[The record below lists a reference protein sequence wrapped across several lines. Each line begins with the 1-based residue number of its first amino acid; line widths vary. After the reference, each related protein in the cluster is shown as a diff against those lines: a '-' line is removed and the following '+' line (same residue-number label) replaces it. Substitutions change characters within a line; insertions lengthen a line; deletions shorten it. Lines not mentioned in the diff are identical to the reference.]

1 MSLLR
6 LPGRLRPWILLASVL
21 FLGGC
26 QSAILN
32 PKGQIGI
39 DERNLLVTCTV
50 LMLLVV
56 VPVIVMTLV
65 FAYRYRAS
73 KQNRYEPEWHHSTP
87 IEIVVWAIPCVIITV
102 LGVLVWRSSHALDP
116 YRPLDSDVP
125 PVTIEAVSLDWK
137 WLFIYPDQNIATVNE
152 LAFPEKTPLN
162 FRITSDSVMNSFFI
176 PQLGT
181 MIYSMAG
188 METKLHLIANEQGTF
203 PGLSS
208 HYSGKGFSGMHFKAT
223 ATDPA
228 GFDAWVAKVRA
239 SGQTLDAAA
248 YAELAKPSEN
258 VAPTYYASA
267 QPELFNSII
276 AKYMMGSHGTGGH
289 QMLGMDDPAAPGAE
303 AARQA
308 GQHAGAYATP
318 EAASDAAGKGQP
330 DAHDMQ
336 SMHSMPGMGDTHHDD
351 APAPAGD
358 TQNPQEKH

>member
-1 MSLLR
+1 MSLLK
-6 LPGRLRPWILLASVL
+6 LPGRARPWILLASV

-65 FAYRYRAS
+65 FAYRYRATR
-73 KQNRYEPEWHHSTP
+73 QHRYEPEWHHSTP

-116 YRPLDSDVP
+116 YRPLDSEVA

-137 WLFIYPDQNIATVNE
+137 WLFIYPEQNIAVVNE
-152 LAFPEKTPLN
+152 MAFPEQTPLN

-188 METKLHLIANEQGTF
+188 METKLHLIANEQGSF
-203 PGLSS
+203 RGLSS
-208 HYSGKGFSGMHFKAT
+208 HYSGKGFSGMHFNAL
-223 ATDPA
+223 ATDQA
-228 GFDAWVAKVRA
+228 GFDAWIAKVKA

-248 YAELAKPSEN
+248 YAELAKPSED
-258 VAPTYYASA
+258 VPPTYYASV
-267 QPELFNSII
+267 QPELFDTII
-276 AKYMMGSHGTGGH
+276 AKYMMGSHGTGEH
-289 QMLGMDDPAAPGAE
+289 RMPGMDNPAEPGTE
-303 AARQA
+303 AAAQA
-308 GQHAGAYATP
+308 NAHAGDYATP
-318 EAASDAAGKGQP
+318 DAASGAADNGDS
-330 DAHDMQ
+330 DAHDTH
-336 SMHSMPGMGDTHHDD
+336 SMDSMPGMGDTHHDD
-351 APAPAGD
+351 APAPAGG
-358 TQNPQEKH
+358 TQTLQEKH

>member
-1 MSLLR
+1 MSLLK

-56 VPVIVMTLV
+56 VPVIVLTLV

-116 YRPLDSDVP
+116 YRPLDSQVK
-125 PVTIEAVSLDWK
+125 PVNIEAVSLDWK
-137 WLFIYPDQNIATVNE
+137 WLFIYPDQNVAAVNE

-162 FRITSDSVMNSFFI
+162 FRITSDSVMNAFFI
-176 PQLGT
+176 PQMGT

-203 PGLSS
+203 RGLSS
-208 HYSGKGFSGMHFKAT
+208 HYSGAGFSGMHFNAI
-223 ATDPA
+223 ATDQA
-228 GFDAWVAKVRA
+228 GFDAWVAKAKA
-239 SGQTLDAAA
+239 SGKALDETS

-258 VAPTYYASA
+258 VAPMYYASA
-267 QPELFNSII
+267 TPGLFQGIM
-276 AKYMMGSHGTGGH
+276 AKYMMGSHGHGGH
-289 QMLGMDDPAAPGAE
+289 EMLGMDNPAPPGTE
-303 AARQA
+303 AAKQA
-308 GQHAGAYATP
+308 DAHAGEHGAADEATQ
-318 EAASDAAGKGQP
+318 G
-330 DAHDMQ
+330 HD
-336 SMHSMPGMGDTHHDD
+336 MHSMDAMPGMDDMHHDG
-351 APAPAGD
+351 AQAPAGES
-358 TQNPQEKH
+358 QNPQETH

>member
-289 QMLGMDDPAAPGAE
+289 KMPGMDNPAEPGTE

-308 GQHAGAYATP
+308 EQHVGAYATP
-318 EAASDAAGKGQP
+318 EAASDAAGKGRP

-336 SMHSMPGMGDTHHDD
+336 SMHSMPGIGDMHHDD

-358 TQNPQEKH
+358 TQTLQEKH

>member
-1 MSLLR
+1 MSLLK
-6 LPGRLRPWILLASVL
+6 LPGRLRPWVLLASVL

-56 VPVIVMTLV
+56 VPVIVMALV

-125 PVTIEAVSLDWK
+125 PVTIQAVSLDWK
-137 WLFIYPDQNIATVNE
+137 WLFIYPEQNVAAVNE
-152 LAFPEKTPLN
+152 MAFPEKTPLN
-162 FRITSDSVMNSFFI
+162 FRITSDSVMNAFFI
-176 PQLGT
+176 PELGT

-188 METKLHLIANEQGTF
+188 METKLHLIANEQGDLR
-203 PGLSS
+203 GMSS
-208 HYSGKGFSGMHFKAT
+208 HYSGQGFSGMQFKAIS
-223 ATDPA
+223 TDQA
-228 GFDAWVAKVRA
+228 GFEAWIAKARA
-239 SGQTLDAAA
+239 SGKTLDDAS

-258 VAPTYYASA
+258 VAPIYYASVK
-267 QPELFNSII
+267 PELFNGII
-276 AKYMMGSHGTGGH
+276 AKYMMGSHGKGGH
-289 QMLGMDDPAAPGAE
+289 KMLGMDNPAEPGTEAAQQADAHAGDHAPPGAP
-303 AARQA
+303 A
-308 GQHAGAYATP
+308 G
-318 EAASDAAGKGQP
+318 DAHDG
-330 DAHDMQ
+330 HDMQ
-336 SMHSMPGMGDTHHDD
+336 SMDAMPGMEHMHHDD
-351 APAPAGD
+351 AKAPAGE
-358 TQNPQEKH
+358 TRNPQETH

>member
-1 MSLLR
+1 MSLLK

-116 YRPLDSDVP
+116 YRPLDSDVA

-152 LAFPEKTPLN
+152 IRFPEKTPLN

-203 PGLSS
+203 RGLSS
-208 HYSGKGFSGMHFKAT
+208 HYSGKGFSGMHFNAI

-228 GFDAWVAKVRA
+228 GFNAWVAKVKS
-239 SGQTLDAAA
+239 SGQALDAAS

-258 VAPTYYASA
+258 NPVAYYASA
-267 QPELFNSII
+267 QPDLFNTII
-276 AKYMMGSHGTGGH
+276 AKYMMGSHGKGGH
-289 QMLGMDDPAAPGAE
+289 KMLGMDNPSEPGTE
-303 AARQA
+303 AAEQA
-308 GQHAGAYATP
+308 NAHDGSYATP
-318 EAASDAAGKGQP
+318 DAASGAAGNGQA
-330 DAHDMQ
+330 DGHDMH
-336 SMHSMPGMGDTHHDD
+336 SMDSMPGMENMHHDD
-351 APAPAGD
+351 APAPAGE